1 MSYLAEKNLSK
12 KIVPKGQDFSSG
24 NYVGMFRF
32 RIWWLGEWVEIVVD
46 DRLPT
51 KGRFPMVYQIK
62 GFQACQNISHY

>member
-51 KGRFPMVYQIK
+51 KG
-62 GFQACQNISHY
+62 